1 MPSTRRISD
10 AVKKRKKDTKETTD
24 HKNQPTGPSVY
35 HFPIWQE
42 GPPRIVCTTKCW
54 AYVAVMSSDGCVWAS
69 GEPEQR
75 RMNETN
81 NTHNNTHT
89 SSWTFPLYFCAFA
102 KEKHAS
108 QGDAKKKKGVP
119 FTFVFLWSTI
129 ERARMN
135 KEPSLQPFFF
145 FFTQWCLHVCQ
156 SYRPFPF
163 NRKEEE
169 RGNRVWKRL
178 AVFDPAD
185 PPPFSIFFS
194 YYLFFIFANN
204 MATPVLCLF
213 TLHLTDR
220 RTDS

>member
-108 QGDAKKKKGVP
+108 QGDAKKK
-119 FTFVFLWSTI
+119 VFHSHSFFYDRQLSVQEWTRSQ
-129 ERARMN
+129 ASN
-135 KEPSLQPFFF
+135 PFFF
-145 FFTQWCLHVCQ
+145 FYTVVSPCLPVV
-156 SYRPFPF
+156 STFPF
-163 NRKEEE
+163 QS
-169 RGNRVWKRL
+169 KRRRTRQSCL
-178 AVFDPAD
+178 KATCGFWPGGS
-185 PPPFSIFFS
+185 PSFLNFF
-194 YYLFFIFANN
+194 LLFIFYIRKQHGYNSIVFIHASSDGQ
-204 MATPVLCLF
+204 
-213 TLHLTDR
+213 TDR
-220 RTDS
+220 

>member
-108 QGDAKKKKGVP
+108 QGDAKKK
-119 FTFVFLWSTI
+119 VFHSH
-129 ERARMN
+129 
-135 KEPSLQPFFF
+135 SFFYDRQLSVQEWTRSQASNPF

-185 PPPFSIFFS
+185 PPPFSIFF
-194 YYLFFIFANN
+194 LLFIFYSRKQHGYNSIVFIHASSDGQ
-204 MATPVLCLF
+204 
-213 TLHLTDR
+213 TDR
-220 RTDS
+220 